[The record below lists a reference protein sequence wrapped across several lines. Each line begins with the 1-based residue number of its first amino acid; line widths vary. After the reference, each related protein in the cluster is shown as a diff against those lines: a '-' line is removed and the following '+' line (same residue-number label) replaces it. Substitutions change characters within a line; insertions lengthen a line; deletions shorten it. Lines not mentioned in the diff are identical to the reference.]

1 MSVKIRLSRHGRKG
15 APFYHIVVADSRSP
29 RDGRF
34 IERIGL
40 YDPTR
45 IPARREL
52 DMDKGVQWLNNGAQ
66 PTDTVRRILSYKG
79 VLLRRHL
86 LQGVAK
92 GAFDADE
99 MERRFSKWMEE
110 KQAKIDAVAKAVET
124 KRDKAETV
132 RREAEMQVNEAR
144 RAAIEEKRKA
154 QQAEAEAAK
163 AAAEASEGEVAKD
176 AE

>member
-45 IPARREL
+45 IPARIEL

-110 KQAKIDAVAKAVET
+110 KQTKI
-124 KRDKAETV
+124 DKAETV

>member
-1 MSVKIRLSRHGRKG
+1 M
-15 APFYHIVVADSRSP
+15 
-29 RDGRF
+29 
-34 IERIGL
+34 
-40 YDPTR
+40 
-45 IPARREL
+45 
-52 DMDKGVQWLNNGAQ
+52 
-66 PTDTVRRILSYKG
+66 RRILSYKG